1 MPKMNLSLILIIIF
15 ISFITPVWA
24 KSMYVTDSIKI
35 TFRNGPSI
43 RHKVLAMLKSGEEV
57 EVLEELNSW
66 TKVRLKDGKEGYVLS
81 HYLSPNI
88 PKSFIINSLQNKVK
102 YLQEQLQKLTQV
114 KERLEASNSELK
126 TNLELKER
134 RLAKVEKEYNDL
146 KSGSAN
152 YIETKQAKEQLETEN
167 KRLKVQLATL
177 LKRNKKLEKKD
188 DRLWFLSGAGV
199 LLVGW
204 VLGLILGRTQI
215 GRKRRYKLEI

>member
-1 MPKMNLSLILIIIF
+1 MPKMNLPLILIIIF

-43 RHKVLAMLKSGEEV
+43 KHKILAILKSGEEV
-57 EVLEELNSW
+57 EVLEELNGW

-88 PKSFIINSLQNKVK
+88 PKSFIINSLQNKVR

-152 YIETKQAKEQLETEN
+152 YIETKQAKDQLETEN

-215 GRKRRYKLEI
+215 SRKRRYKLEI

>member
-152 YIETKQAKEQLETEN
+152 YIETKQAKDQLETEN

-215 GRKRRYKLEI
+215 SRKRRYKLEI

>member
-1 MPKMNLSLILIIIF
+1 MPKMNLPLILIIIF

-134 RLAKVEKEYNDL
+134 RLAKVEREYNDL

-152 YIETKQAKEQLETEN
+152 YIETKQAKDQLETEN

-215 GRKRRYKLEI
+215 SRKRRYKLEI

>member
-1 MPKMNLSLILIIIF
+1 MPKMNLPLILIIIF

-24 KSMYVTDSIKI
+24 KTMYVTDSIKI

-43 RHKVLAMLKSGEEV
+43 RHKVLAMLKSGEGV
-57 EVLEELNSW
+57 EILEELKGW

-88 PKSFIINSLQNKVK
+88 PKSFIINNLQNKVK
-102 YLQEQLQKLTQV
+102 YLQEQLRKITQV
-114 KERLEASNSELK
+114 KERLEVSNSELK
-126 TNLELKER
+126 ANLELKEK

-152 YIETKQAKEQLETEN
+152 YIETKQAKDQLETEN

-215 GRKRRYKLEI
+215 SRKRRYKLEI

>member
-1 MPKMNLSLILIIIF
+1 MPKMNLPLILIIIF

-88 PKSFIINSLQNKVK
+88 PKSFIINNLQNKVK

-152 YIETKQAKEQLETEN
+152 YIETKQAKDQLETEN

-215 GRKRRYKLEI
+215 SRKRRYKLEI

>member
-88 PKSFIINSLQNKVK
+88 PKSFIINSLQNKVR

-152 YIETKQAKEQLETEN
+152 YIETKQAKDQLETEN

-215 GRKRRYKLEI
+215 SRKRRYKLEI

>member
-215 GRKRRYKLEI
+215 SRKRRYKLEI

>member
-1 MPKMNLSLILIIIF
+1 MPKMNLPLILIIIF

-43 RHKVLAMLKSGEEV
+43 KHKILAILKSGEEV
-57 EVLEELNSW
+57 EVLEELNGW

-88 PKSFIINSLQNKVK
+88 PKSFIINSLQNKVR

-152 YIETKQAKEQLETEN
+152 YIETKQAKDQLETEN

>member
-1 MPKMNLSLILIIIF
+1 MPKMNLPLILIIIF

-126 TNLELKER
+126 TNLELKEK

-152 YIETKQAKEQLETEN
+152 YIETKQAKDQLETEN

-215 GRKRRYKLEI
+215 SRKRRYKLEI

>member
-1 MPKMNLSLILIIIF
+1 MPKMNLPLILMIIF

-24 KSMYVTDSIKI
+24 KTMYVTDSIKI

-43 RHKVLAMLKSGEEV
+43 KHKILAMLKSGEEV
-57 EVLEELNSW
+57 EVLEELNGW

-88 PKSFIINSLQNKVK
+88 PKSFIINNLQNKVK

-114 KERLEASNSELK
+114 KERLEVSNSELK
-126 TNLELKER
+126 ANLELKEK

-152 YIETKQAKEQLETEN
+152 YIETKQVKNQLETEN

-215 GRKRRYKLEI
+215 SRKRRYKLEI

>member
-1 MPKMNLSLILIIIF
+1 MPKMNLPLILIIIF

-88 PKSFIINSLQNKVK
+88 PKSFIINNLQNKVK

-126 TNLELKER
+126 TNLELKEK

-152 YIETKQAKEQLETEN
+152 YIETKQAKDQLETEN

-215 GRKRRYKLEI
+215 SRKRRYKLEI

>member
-1 MPKMNLSLILIIIF
+1 MPKMNLPLILIIIF

-88 PKSFIINSLQNKVK
+88 PKSFIINSLQNKVR

-152 YIETKQAKEQLETEN
+152 YIETKQAKDQLETEN

-215 GRKRRYKLEI
+215 SRKRRYKLEI

>member
-1 MPKMNLSLILIIIF
+1 MPKMNLPLILIIIF

-88 PKSFIINSLQNKVK
+88 PKSFIINSLQNKVR

-152 YIETKQAKEQLETEN
+152 YIETKQAKDQLETEN

>member
-1 MPKMNLSLILIIIF
+1 MPKMNLPLILMIIF

-24 KSMYVTDSIKI
+24 KTMYVTDSIKI

-57 EVLEELNSW
+57 EVLEELKDW

-88 PKSFIINSLQNKVK
+88 PKSFIINNLQNKVK
-102 YLQEQLQKLTQV
+102 YLQEKLQKVTQV
-114 KERLEASNSELK
+114 KESLEALNSGLK
-126 TNLELKER
+126 ANLELKEK
-134 RLAKVEKEYNDL
+134 RLVKVEKEYNDL

-152 YIETKQAKEQLETEN
+152 YIETKQAKNQLEAEN
-167 KRLKVQLATL
+167 KRLKIQLATV
-177 LKRNKKLEKKD
+177 LKRNKELEKKD
-188 DRLWFLSGAGV
+188 ERLWFLSGAAV

-215 GRKRRYKLEI
+215 SRKRRYKLEI

>member
-1 MPKMNLSLILIIIF
+1 MPKMNLPLILIIIF

-215 GRKRRYKLEI
+215 SRKRRYKLEI

>member
-1 MPKMNLSLILIIIF
+1 MPKMNLPLILIIIF

-152 YIETKQAKEQLETEN
+152 YIETKQAKDQLETEN

-215 GRKRRYKLEI
+215 SRKRRYKLEI

>member
-1 MPKMNLSLILIIIF
+1 MPKMNLPLILMIIF

-24 KSMYVTDSIKI
+24 KIMYVTDSIKI

-57 EVLEELNSW
+57 EVLEELKDW

-88 PKSFIINSLQNKVK
+88 PKSFIINNLQNKVK
-102 YLQEQLQKLTQV
+102 YLQEQLQKVTQV
-114 KERLEASNSELK
+114 KERLGASNLELK
-126 TNLELKER
+126 ANLELKEK

-152 YIETKQAKEQLETEN
+152 YIETKQAKDQLEAEN
-167 KRLKVQLATL
+167 KRLKIQLATV
-177 LKRNKKLEKKD
+177 LKRNKELEKKD
-188 DRLWFLSGAGV
+188 ERLWFLSGAAV

-215 GRKRRYKLEI
+215 SRKRRYKLEI

>member
-1 MPKMNLSLILIIIF
+1 MPKMNLPLILIIIF

>member
-1 MPKMNLSLILIIIF
+1 MPKMNLPLILIIIF

-24 KSMYVTDSIKI
+24 KTMYVTDSIKI

-43 RHKVLAMLKSGEEV
+43 KHKILAMLKSGEEV

-88 PKSFIINSLQNKVK
+88 PKSFIINNLQNKVK

-152 YIETKQAKEQLETEN
+152 YIETKQAKDQLETEN

-215 GRKRRYKLEI
+215 SRKRRYKLEI

>member
-1 MPKMNLSLILIIIF
+1 
-15 ISFITPVWA
+15 
-24 KSMYVTDSIKI
+24 MYVTDSIKI

-88 PKSFIINSLQNKVK
+88 PKSFIINSLQNKVR

-152 YIETKQAKEQLETEN
+152 YIETKQAKDQLETEN

-215 GRKRRYKLEI
+215 SRKRRYKLEI

>member
-1 MPKMNLSLILIIIF
+1 MPKMNLPLILIIIF

-126 TNLELKER
+126 TNLELKEK

-152 YIETKQAKEQLETEN
+152 YIETKQAKDQLEAEN
-167 KRLKVQLATL
+167 KRLKIQLATV
-177 LKRNKKLEKKD
+177 LKRNKELEKKD
-188 DRLWFLSGAGV
+188 ERLWFLSGAAV

-215 GRKRRYKLEI
+215 SRKRRYKLEI

>member
-88 PKSFIINSLQNKVK
+88 PKSFIINSLQNKVR

-215 GRKRRYKLEI
+215 SRKRRYKLEI

>member
-1 MPKMNLSLILIIIF
+1 MPKMNLPLILIIIF

-43 RHKVLAMLKSGEEV
+43 KHKILAILKSGEEV
-57 EVLEELNSW
+57 EVLEELNGW

-88 PKSFIINSLQNKVK
+88 PKSFIINNLQNKVK

-152 YIETKQAKEQLETEN
+152 YIETKQAKDQLETEN

-215 GRKRRYKLEI
+215 SRKRRYKLEI